1 MAPSRGRRG
10 IVSRAIVPPATHYS
24 LPTTHDSRLTTH
36 DSRLTSH
43 ETPYFLLDSV
53 ERQEAGG
60 GGYLVRFDD
69 GDVMTLSKAELHKV
83 LLPAVEE
90 EAAGEAEAAEEEQEE
105 AAEAVEAAAAA
116 RAARYDVSREH
127 IEMMGLAEAEAA
139 GPAGCLVINEVEA
152 LLKTRFDRH
161 CDVVRVLLRPTPPL
175 ALGLTLTLTLTPTL
189 TLTRTLTRTLTLTL
203 NLRTQP

>member
-1 MAPSRGRRG
+1 
-10 IVSRAIVPPATHYS
+10 
-24 LPTTHDSRLTTH
+24 
-36 DSRLTSH
+36 
-43 ETPYFLLDSV
+43 
-53 ERQEAGG
+53 
-60 GGYLVRFDD
+60 
-69 GDVMTLSKAELHKV
+69 MTLSKAELHKV

-90 EAAGEAEAAEEEQEE
+90 EAAGEAEAAEEEEEEE
-105 AAEAVEAAAAA
+105 AVEAVEAAAAARAA

-139 GPAGCLVINEVEA
+139 GPAGCLVVDEVEA

-161 CDVVRVLLRPTPPL
+161 CDVVRALLRPTPPL

-203 NLRTQP
+203 NLRTLALTLASWARCCEVLSRLSAARRASTPTTTRG